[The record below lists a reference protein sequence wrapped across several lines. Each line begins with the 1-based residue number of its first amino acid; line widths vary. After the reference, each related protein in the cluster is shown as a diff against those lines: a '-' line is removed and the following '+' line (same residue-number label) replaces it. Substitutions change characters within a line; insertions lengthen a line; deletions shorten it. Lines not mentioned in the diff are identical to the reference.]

1 MRKNSVLQLS
11 VIFGTEK
18 QFLCF
23 FAGHSSG
30 GGTGMLN
37 IASQIFK
44 KSCEES
50 QQALVEL
57 IVLETLCLERIHETS
72 LTKVITMKTKIILAA
87 AFVMTAFSFL
97 STVPAQAGVFAKLDG
112 IAAETLWM
120 ELLLSDPDQSSNYT
134 EVECVYMTLRGLGF
148 DEDEAIM
155 GLVLM
160 SEGFTLDE
168 TIRCLTTEER
178 IAIPAF
184 IRTPSEKIAIPAF

>member
-1 MRKNSVLQLS
+1 
-11 VIFGTEK
+11 
-18 QFLCF
+18 
-23 FAGHSSG
+23 
-30 GGTGMLN
+30 MLN

-50 QQALVEL
+50 QRALVEL

-120 ELLLSDPDQSSNYT
+120 ELLQSDPDQSSNYT

-168 TIRCLTTEER
+168 TTRCLTTEGRIAIPAFIRTPYEK